1 MVEQSASVVEGFDL
15 IQEGRERQA
24 LDCDAVHRWYRFVLA
39 YPDHLILDL
48 LDQLDVAQGEMVFD
62 PFCGTGTTLVECKKQ
77 GINSVGIDANPASVL
92 ASRAKVTWDL
102 SPNLIS
108 ELSERVVEK
117 SRPTSEALMLSD
129 APLFAGTRD
138 LSGLKEELLADSRA
152 GRYLLDSGMVE
163 RGWVDE
169 IPFYIS
175 IALLTE
181 IDRLDAEEAYRRLL
195 KLALASCMV
204 ETVANVRF
212 GPEIYVVDGSGVY
225 DVLTAF
231 QSKICDVIEDLQV
244 VKRLDRPGETRV
256 FGGDSRN
263 CAQLLQSSG
272 IDHIDHVITSPP
284 YPTEKDYTRNTRL
297 ELVYLGFVY
306 DRKSLRRIK
315 KAMVRSHSKGIY
327 KADSDGELVAD
338 VPEIKAIAD
347 ELREKI
353 KDKTYGFAKMYP
365 RIIEE
370 YFGGMYRHLIS
381 LARIMRP
388 GGKAAFVV
396 GEQRTYLQTY
406 TPTAS
411 ILCQLVD
418 RPEVD
423 FQVVDIPV
431 WRVRR
436 GTTGSGDLLKEEI
449 LIIQK
454 T

>member
-1 MVEQSASVVEGFDL
+1 M
-15 IQEGRERQA
+15 I
-24 LDCDAVHRWYRFVLA
+24 
-39 YPDHLILDL
+39 HLILDL
-48 LDQLDVAQGEMVFD
+48 LNRLDVDQGEMVLD

-77 GINSVGIDANPASVL
+77 GVRSIGIDANPASVL
-92 ASRAKVTWDL
+92 ASRVKVTWDV
-102 SPNLIS
+102 SQKLIA
-108 ELSERVVEK
+108 ELSESVIKK
-117 SRPTSEALMLSD
+117 SLPVSEALMLSD
-129 APLFAGTRD
+129 TPLFADVRD
-138 LSGLKEELLADSRA
+138 VSQLKEDLLSKSRA
-152 GRYLLDSGMVE
+152 GRYLLDSGMID
-163 RGWVDE
+163 RGWIDE

-175 IALLTE
+175 IALLTQ
-181 IDRLDAEEAYRRLL
+181 IDELDTEAKYRRLL
-195 KLALASCMV
+195 KRALASCIV

-212 GPEIYVVDGSGVY
+212 GPEIYVVDGSGVD
-225 DVLTAF
+225 DVLAAF
-231 QSKICDVIEDLQV
+231 QSKIQDVVEDLHV
-244 VKRLDRPGETRV
+244 VSGIDRQGEARV

-263 CAQLLQSSG
+263 CAQLLRSSD

-327 KADSDGELVAD
+327 KADSDGELVAGM
-338 VPEIKAIAD
+338 PEIKAIAD
-347 ELREKI
+347 ELREKV

-370 YFGGMYRHLIS
+370 YFGGMYRHLLS
-381 LARIMRP
+381 LSRIMRP
-388 GGKAAFVV
+388 GGKAAYVV

-418 RPEVD
+418 RPEID
-423 FQVVDIPV
+423 FRVIDIPV